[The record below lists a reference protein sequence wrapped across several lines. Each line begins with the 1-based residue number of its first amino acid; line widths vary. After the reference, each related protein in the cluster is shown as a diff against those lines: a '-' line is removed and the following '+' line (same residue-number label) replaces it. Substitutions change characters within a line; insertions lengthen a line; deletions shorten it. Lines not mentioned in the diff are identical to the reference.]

1 MKCSIKS
8 THYIFLVFRFSKR
21 DSTLYIKFSQS
32 TSMIAFDRLRYNVTH
47 EYAVNR
53 KTTIQMD
60 HLHVWAC
67 CRNL

>member
-8 THYIFLVFRFSKR
+8 THYILLVPC
-21 DSTLYIKFSQS
+21 TLSLVKS
-32 TSMIAFDRLRYNVTH
+32 TSMVAFDRLWYNVTH